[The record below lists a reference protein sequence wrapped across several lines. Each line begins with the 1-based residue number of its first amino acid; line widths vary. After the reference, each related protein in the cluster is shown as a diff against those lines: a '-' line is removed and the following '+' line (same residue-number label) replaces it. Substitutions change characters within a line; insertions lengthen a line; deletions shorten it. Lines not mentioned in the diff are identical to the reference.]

1 MQKLIVVRFMCDASC
16 VCVCMY
22 VVPSVVCHDVEQT
35 ERRSEQHF
43 EAKYDIS
50 SAVARPE
57 TCGARDADTVPP
69 PAIVL
74 FCAPASVVCVSVVCV
89 QCHHHME
96 SQYNCTCASVVEPF
110 PRCCRTALL
119 YVHPICLRYYRSCS
133 GCCYPLLFQFGHF
146 AEQRRVSHYSY
157 SFGLTTREWES
168 LCKSFVHTVLNIT
181 VGFPLLL

>member
-1 MQKLIVVRFMCDASC
+1 MRFMCDASC

-57 TCGARDADTVPP
+57 TCGARDADMVPP

-119 YVHPICLRYYRSCS
+119 YVHPLSITVHGLATVPSLC
-133 GCCYPLLFQFGHF
+133 
-146 AEQRRVSHYSY
+146 RVPRIASSSY
-157 SFGLTTREWES
+157 SLLRKLTQ
-168 LCKSFVHTVLNIT
+168 N
-181 VGFPLLL
+181 